1 MPGDGYDVDP
11 LQLRDYADYVSKLS
25 MSVTTIQYSAM
36 YEGMNPEG
44 FTGLL
49 TPIGTACEQV
59 RERILTSVFS
69 MLQAK
74 LNETGEGVR
83 VAAKK
88 YGLAEAETQE
98 QVERAEDTGG
108 HRVV

>member
-1 MPGDGYDVDP
+1 MSGNGYDVDP
-11 LQLRDYADYVSKLS
+11 LQLRDYADYVNKLS

-49 TPIGTACEQV
+49 TPIGAACGEI
-59 RERILTSVFS
+59 RERVLEPVFS
-69 MLQAK
+69 MFQEK
-74 LNETGEGVR
+74 LNQTGEGVR

-88 YGLAEAETQE
+88 YGLAEAETHE
-98 QVERAEDTGG
+98 QVERAEHTGG
-108 HRVV
+108 NRAV

>member
-1 MPGDGYDVDP
+1 MSDDGYGVDP
-11 LQLRDYADYVSKLS
+11 LELRDYADYVNKLS

-36 YEGMNPEG
+36 YEGMNPAG

-59 RERILTSVFS
+59 REQILGPVFS

-88 YGLAEAETQE
+88 YGLAEAEARDQA
-98 QVERAEDTGG
+98 ERAEHTGG
-108 HRVV
+108 YRAI